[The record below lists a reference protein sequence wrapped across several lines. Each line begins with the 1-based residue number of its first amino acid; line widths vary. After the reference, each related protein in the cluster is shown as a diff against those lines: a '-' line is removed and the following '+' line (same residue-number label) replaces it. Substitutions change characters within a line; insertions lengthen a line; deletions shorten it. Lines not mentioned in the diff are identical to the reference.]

1 MLGELHEFRWNLK
14 LMRVKFAT
22 LCSLSLNFER
32 RKVAN
37 EGEDSGDVLSTEFL
51 EAGLEKK
58 KKKGK
63 YITHAKHIA
72 NFHVISVN
80 ELH

>member
-1 MLGELHEFRWNLK
+1 
-14 LMRVKFAT
+14 MRVKFAT

-51 EAGLEKK
+51 EAGWGK

-63 YITHAKHIA
+63 YITHAKHVA
-72 NFHVISVN
+72 NFHMISVN